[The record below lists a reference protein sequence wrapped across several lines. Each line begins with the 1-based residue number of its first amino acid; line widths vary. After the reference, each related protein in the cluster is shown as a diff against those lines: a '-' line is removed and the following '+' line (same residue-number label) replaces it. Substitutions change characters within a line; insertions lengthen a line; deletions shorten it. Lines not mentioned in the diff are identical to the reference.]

1 MAVLVEAN
9 SVIVR
14 MQAIRDRYA
23 GGWSEFADAVPN
35 NTLCSDDEIAGRIY
49 ESDDCD
55 AYIGNLERSGLTF
68 LRDGQSQDI
77 AITVQTDGITVPC
90 EWLEFVRIEVAPG
103 QLVAAVRLKKGAA
116 SRQVHCQENWSYEKS
131 LSRQFAVVPADH
143 LDKSLTFL
151 RHENGLDVYLNALT
165 GEEVYI
171 GRPNLKAEK
180 RHRRALAR
188 RHSGASPKRLASQRA
203 GEAVSNRFGTSQSP
217 CHPCRAARIWRLRR

>member
-14 MQAIRDRYA
+14 MRAIRDRFA
-23 GGWSEFADAVPN
+23 GGWSKFADAVPN
-35 NTLCSDDEIAGRIY
+35 NTLCSDDEIARVGFMNPN
-49 ESDDCD
+49 DCD

-68 LRDGQSQDI
+68 LRDGQSRDI
-77 AITVQTDGITVPC
+77 AIAVQTDGITVPC

-103 QLVAAVRLKKGAA
+103 QAVAAVRLKKGTA
-116 SRQVHCQENWSYEKS
+116 SQQVRCPENWSYEKS
-131 LSRQFAVVPADH
+131 LSRQFAVLPADH

-171 GRPNLKAEK
+171 GRPNLKAE
-180 RHRRALAR
+180 
-188 RHSGASPKRLASQRA
+188 
-203 GEAVSNRFGTSQSP
+203 
-217 CHPCRAARIWRLRR
+217 